1 MNKPSVI
8 ALVQARMGSTRLKS
22 KALADLAG
30 KPLLHHVL
38 ERTAMIPGVQTVVLA
53 TADSDVNRQLMHLA
67 LSMGLEA
74 FAGPEENVQERFYL
88 ASEMF
93 PCDYI
98 VRVTGD
104 NPFTDPDFAGETVAL
119 ALKTGADLCS
129 FTNLPLGVGVEIIS
143 KKALDRCRRESSLPY
158 HYEHVTPYIKEHPEL
173 FTIVRRE
180 ARYENPCGDVRL
192 TVDTAEDLELAR
204 RIYEALYRGS
214 PFSLDEVLR
223 FLRDNPGLMEINRHV
238 EQKPMTSSG

>member
-30 KPLLHHVL
+30 KPLLYHVL
-38 ERTAMIPGVQTVVLA
+38 ERTALIKGVHTVVLA
-53 TADSDVNRQLMHLA
+53 TSDSNENRQLMELA
-67 LSMGLEA
+67 RSMGLEA
-74 FAGPEENVQERFYL
+74 FAGPEDNVQERFYL
-88 ASEMF
+88 ASEQF

-104 NPFTDPDFAGETVAL
+104 NPFTDVHYAGETVAL
-119 ALKTGADLCS
+119 ALETSADLCS

-143 KKALDRCRRESSLPY
+143 KSALDRCRRESSLPY

-180 ARYENPCGDVRL
+180 ARYENPCGEVRL
-192 TVDTAEDLELAR
+192 TVDTEEDLQVAR
-204 RIYEALYRGS
+204 LLYRALYQGK
-214 PFSLDEVLR
+214 PFPLSSVLEH
-223 FLRDNPGLMEINRHV
+223 LKNNPELIGINSHV